1 MQPFTMQPAVPWASS
16 LPHLLYDGSRWLLV
30 DQGVIRDRKDVQ
42 DHDLRPEAEA
52 HDELTRSVSEK
63 STDSKSTRRCMDQC
77 DLCVYVSCREKEGL
91 YGTVESVGNETK
103 LV

>member
-1 MQPFTMQPAVPWASS
+1 MQPAVPWASIW
-16 LPHLLYDGSRWLLV
+16 PHLLYDGSRWLLV
-30 DQGVIRDRKDVQ
+30 YQGVIRDRKDVQ

-77 DLCVYVSCREKEGL
+77 DLCVYVSCRENEGL
-91 YGTVESVGNETK
+91 HGTVESVGNETK
-103 LV
+103 LE

>member
-1 MQPFTMQPAVPWASS
+1 MLWASIR
-16 LPHLLYDGSRWLLV
+16 PHILYDGSRWLLV
-30 DQGVIRDRKDVQ
+30 YQGVIRDRKDVQ

-52 HDELTRSVSEK
+52 RDELTRSVSEK

-77 DLCVYVSCREKEGL
+77 VLCVYVSYREKEGR
-91 YGTVESVGNETK
+91 YGTVEPVGNETK